1 MHVFAKKGT
10 HMEFVNK
17 EIAMTQDSAADQ
29 LQELNDLQLA
39 IVGGGNADVV
49 FK

>member
-1 MHVFAKKGT
+1 MKFINT
-10 HMEFVNK
+10 
-17 EIAMTQDSAADQ
+17 EIALTQEVTAESQ
-29 LQELNDLQLA
+29 VIQELNDLQLA

>member
-1 MHVFAKKGT
+1 MKFINT
-10 HMEFVNK
+10 
-17 EIAMTQDSAADQ
+17 EIALTQESTADRQ
-29 LQELNDLQLA
+29 VIQELNDLQLA